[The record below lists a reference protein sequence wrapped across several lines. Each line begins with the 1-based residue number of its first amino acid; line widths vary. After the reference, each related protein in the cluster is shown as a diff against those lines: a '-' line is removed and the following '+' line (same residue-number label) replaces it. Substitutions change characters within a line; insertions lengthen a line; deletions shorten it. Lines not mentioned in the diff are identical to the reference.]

1 MKSQLVK
8 WGNSTAI
15 RIPKDVLSK
24 AGMQEGDIVEFG
36 AKKGVVLAKLV
47 KNRFK
52 LSELVEGITPDNI
65 HEETDSGE
73 AEGNE
78 SW

>member
-1 MKSQLVK
+1 
-8 WGNSTAI
+8 
-15 RIPKDVLSK
+15 
-24 AGMQEGDIVEFG
+24 
-36 AKKGVVLAKLV
+36 LV